1 MSRVGT
7 LAPFYFQTWVVA
19 CPSAVFQCY
28 GSAYLINILYAGGLA
43 MNIAIME
50 YRSRLMVG
58 GIERLA
64 AEQGKPAFVIYSRT
78 AQGIVGTFE
87 IAVVEYRMFCP
98 NEWAEVKS

>member
-1 MSRVGT
+1 M
-7 LAPFYFQTWVVA
+7 YVA
-19 CPSAVFQCY
+19 VA
-28 GSAYLINILYAGGLA
+28 
-43 MNIAIME
+43 E
-50 YRSRLMVG
+50 YRPHLMVG

-64 AEQGKPAFVIYSRT
+64 AEQSKPAFVIYSRT

>member
-7 LAPFYFQTWVVA
+7 LAPFYFQIGVVA

-28 GSAYLINILYAGGLA
+28 GAAYLINILYAGGLA
-43 MNIAIME
+43 MNIAIMK

-64 AEQGKPAFVIYSRT
+64 AEQSKPAFVIYSRT
-78 AQGIVGTFE
+78 AQGIVGTLK

>member
-1 MSRVGT
+1 
-7 LAPFYFQTWVVA
+7 
-19 CPSAVFQCY
+19 
-28 GSAYLINILYAGGLA
+28 

-58 GIERLA
+58 GIERFA
-64 AEQGKPAFVIYSRT
+64 AEQSEAAFVVYCRT

-98 NEWAEVKS
+98 NEWAEVWSGDESAVVKMIGVGRGGG

>member
-1 MSRVGT
+1 
-7 LAPFYFQTWVVA
+7 
-19 CPSAVFQCY
+19 
-28 GSAYLINILYAGGLA
+28 

-64 AEQGKPAFVIYSRT
+64 AEQSKSAFVIYSRT

-98 NEWAEVKS
+98 NERAEVKS

>member
-1 MSRVGT
+1 
-7 LAPFYFQTWVVA
+7 
-19 CPSAVFQCY
+19 
-28 GSAYLINILYAGGLA
+28 

-64 AEQGKPAFVIYSRT
+64 AEQSKPAFVIYSRT

-98 NEWAEVKS
+98 NEWAEVQS